1 MSNVLVIDNE
11 TEAGTAYQQK
21 LGRKLVAVRILK
33 QIVVCVCVCGM
44 FVCVRSCWAHGRFRV
59 LGVFDSVGLKFKV
72 QGALGFGAEQ
82 TFVRFHLQDP
92 RHVCGACEG
101 RGGGRDCGEP

>member
-33 QIVVCVCVCGM
+33 QIVVCVCLWYVR
-44 FVCVRSCWAHGRFRV
+44 VRSILLGPRPFSGVGCFR
-59 LGVFDSVGLKFKV
+59 LSGFKV
-72 QGALGFGAEQ
+72 
-82 TFVRFHLQDP
+82 
-92 RHVCGACEG
+92 
-101 RGGGRDCGEP
+101 